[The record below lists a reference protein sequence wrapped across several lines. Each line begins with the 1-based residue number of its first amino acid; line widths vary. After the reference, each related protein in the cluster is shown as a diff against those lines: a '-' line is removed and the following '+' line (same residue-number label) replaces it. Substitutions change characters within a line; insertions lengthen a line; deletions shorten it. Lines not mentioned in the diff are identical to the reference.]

1 MKNLNKFLFITLIFS
16 LLSCHNP
23 QNAKTVCED
32 FYTLRQQKSYDKIIP
47 LFSSDL
53 LKQSPK
59 KETIS
64 LLKDIDKEMGKMN
77 SFKAIDFKTYSKNN
91 ITFSQFTY
99 KVIFD
104 RGAMTD
110 TITLIKQ
117 NDKQKILVYS
127 WHRTK

>member
-1 MKNLNKFLFITLIFS
+1 MKTLYKFLFIIIIFS

-23 QNAKTVCED
+23 KNAKTVCEN
-32 FYTLRQQKSYDKIIP
+32 FYTLRQGKNYDKIIP

-53 LKQSPK
+53 LKQK
-59 KETIS
+59 KEIIS
-64 LLKDIDKEMGKMN
+64 QLKDINHEMGKIN
-77 SFKAIDFKTYSKNN
+77 SFKAIDFKIYTKNN

-99 KVIFD
+99 KVTFD
-104 RGAMTD
+104 KGAMTD

-127 WHRTK
+127 WHRIK